1 MTIMKKTRRLGLCL
15 VLGLSLGSMGTAA
28 PAADYE
34 IDTAH
39 SFIEFRIKHL
49 GYSWLYGRF
58 NRFSGEFSHDP
69 ADPSANRISVSIDPA
84 SVDTNHA
91 ERDKHLRDP
100 DFLDVEKYPD
110 AGFESTGYTGD
121 AESGTLEG
129 MLTLHGV
136 TKPISIDLRKIGEG
150 KDPWG
155 GYRAGFIGTVT
166 LARGDFGI
174 SYNLG
179 PASETMELE
188 LGIEGIRK

>member
-1 MTIMKKTRRLGLCL
+1 MDMKTRRFGLGFAL
-15 VLGLSLGSMGTAA
+15 VLALGSMGTTA
-28 PAADYE
+28 PAADYK

-39 SFIEFRIKHL
+39 SFIVFRIKHL

-69 ADPSANRISVSIDPA
+69 ADPAANRISVSIDPA
-84 SVDTNHA
+84 SIDTNHA
-91 ERDKHLRDP
+91 ERDKHLRNL

-166 LARGDFGI
+166 LTRRDFGI